1 MKPRLAQKLKL
12 AYVAEPVQ
20 AIDEAGI
27 FAGGDAPAV
36 VLVVV
41 DKFHPALIIV
51 PPRDFVF
58 GGPVIPIRAVV
69 RPAGSKEF
77 PKVRHGVVLMPFRA
91 PRAHE
96 ITAGFIN
103 RKSWIDGEVEL
114 DQLVT
119 HAVPFCAAG

>member
-58 GGPVIPIRAVV
+58 VGPVIPIRTVV
-69 RPAGSKEF
+69 RPSGRKEF
-77 PKVRHGVVLMPFRA
+77 PKVRHGVVLVTIHSPQTQEF
-91 PRAHE
+91 
-96 ITAGFIN
+96 TA
-103 RKSWIDGEVEL
+103 
-114 DQLVT
+114 
-119 HAVPFCAAG
+119 